1 MPTRPASIKTSALR
15 WLAQREHSRS
25 ELRIKL
31 LRLLARRAAPVA
43 AAELEAADAVA
54 TPTPTPTTEV
64 DAVLDWLECGGHL
77 SQQRFIESRV
87 HARQARF
94 GNLRIRHELQQHGLS
109 LDDATRQALQQT
121 ELQRAQDVWRKKF
134 KQPAA
139 DAAGRLRQ
147 MRFLA
152 GRGFSQE
159 VVRQVLR
166 GIATGEGEVNDA
178 CG

>member
-1 MPTRPASIKTSALR
+1 M
-15 WLAQREHSRS
+15 
-25 ELRIKL
+25 
-31 LRLLARRAAPVA
+31 
-43 AAELEAADAVA
+43 AEPSGDS
-54 TPTPTPTTEV
+54 
-64 DAVLDWLECGGHL
+64 AVLVWLESGGHL
-77 SQQRFIESRV
+77 SQERFIESRV

-94 GNLRIRHELQQHGLS
+94 GNLRIRHELRQHGLS

-152 GRGFSQE
+152 GRGFSHE

-166 GIATGEGEVNDA
+166 GIAAGEGEVDDG

>member
-1 MPTRPASIKTSALR
+1 MPARPASIKASALR

-31 LRLLARRAAPVA
+31 LRLLARRAALQPI
-43 AAELEAADAVA
+43 EAADEEAAA
-54 TPTPTPTTEV
+54 TPAVEV
-64 DAVLDWLECGGHL
+64 EAVLAWLESGGHL
-77 SQQRFIESRV
+77 SQARFIESRV

-94 GNLRIRHELQQHGLS
+94 GNLRIRHELRQHGLS
-109 LDDATRQALQQT
+109 LDDATCQALQRT

-134 KQPAA
+134 KQAA
-139 DAAGRLRQ
+139 TDAAGRLRQ

-152 GRGFSQE
+152 GRGFSPE

-166 GIATGEGEVNDA
+166 GIATVEGDVDDG